1 MKTVKTLK
9 KPAKASLNGKWTT
22 AVAGLLSVFAFALF
36 VYLFYAM
43 FGSITGAFV
52 MTEEEVDAVVV
63 IKLLVLFFVTFL
75 LAFAL
80 MPITNGFFKLC
91 YNIANGREANFADV
105 FYFFKGTKQYFKALQ
120 FNILT
125 CAKLFGAY
133 LITFAGYNIH
143 RIPVIEANL
152 GNTPLFLINRS
163 VFFAFGSALF
173 LLFFIRII
181 FSVFIF
187 VDNENAR
194 ISDISRATKVI
205 FNHHK
210 LDIILLNYSFI
221 PWIALCFFVIPALY
235 VIPYMTT
242 TIATSAKWLM
252 KLCKEGKLI

>member
-1 MKTVKTLK
+1 M
-9 KPAKASLNGKWTT
+9 T
-22 AVAGLLSVFAFALF
+22 AVAGLMAVFSVALLL
-36 VYLFYAM
+36 YLLLAM
-43 FGSITGAFV
+43 LGWITGAF
-52 MTEEEVDAVVV
+52 MTTADEVNTAAT
-63 IKLLVLFFVTFL
+63 IKLLVIFWLTFL
-75 LAFAL
+75 LAFFML
-80 MPITNGFFKLC
+80 PITNGFFRLC
-91 YNIANGREANFADV
+91 YNIANEREANFADV
-105 FYFFKGTKQYFKALQ
+105 FYFFKGTKRYLRALQ

-125 CAKLFGAY
+125 CAKLFAAY
-133 LITFAGYNIH
+133 LIAFAGYNIH

-152 GNTPLFLINRS
+152 GDTTLFIINRS

-181 FSVFIF
+181 FSEFIF

-235 VIPYMTT
+235 VIPYMLTT
-242 TIATSAKWLM
+242 VATSAKWLL
-252 KLCKEGKLI
+252 KLYKEGKLI